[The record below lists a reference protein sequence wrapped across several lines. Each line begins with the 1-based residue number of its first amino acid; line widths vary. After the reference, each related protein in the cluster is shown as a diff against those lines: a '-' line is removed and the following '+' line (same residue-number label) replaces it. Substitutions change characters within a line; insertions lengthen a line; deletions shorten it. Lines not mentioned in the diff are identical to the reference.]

1 MNNFF
6 EQWIKDFN
14 ENVLDGNAS
23 NIIAMMDNTKFE
35 NKFKDVSSLEQI
47 RQPIQYNLKTKLSPQ
62 FKNQKMISLLTDF
75 ISNFFIY
82 KAKFHRNEFIDA
94 FTSLSDSFSNF
105 GEFYQTTQNIELS
118 PIVKYLIR
126 NLYQT
131 VIKTKDE
138 KKISDCGRTL
148 ISFFSK
154 FQTSDEN
161 KMTVLYCVVV
171 LMKIYF
177 KLKTYRNS
185 ITLVTWFDKSNMSDE
200 DLPQSENA
208 TFSFYQGRLALYE
221 LKISDARDVLTR
233 AFELCINNVSPSAKH
248 NAKIIYEYL
257 VPINLF
263 FGIYPKKTEIE
274 IDSNYFNLSKS
285 VYEGDLGLFSS
296 SLDEL
301 EDRMISFGTVLIAG
315 KLKPFVLRNL
325 IRNIHI
331 SQEEE
336 LEKMKAPVIK
346 LEQILNVIKNVYKYE
361 EIDIEELE
369 LSVIG
374 VLYRGL
380 IGGYVHHGNK
390 VIVFG
395 KKNPFPDLREVMKNN
410 YSKII

>member
-233 AFELCINNVSPSAKH
+233 AFELCINNVSPSAKY

-263 FGIYPKKTEIE
+263 FGIYPKKTGIE

-301 EDRMISFGTVLIAG
+301 EDRMISFGTFLIAG

>member
-248 NAKIIYEYL
+248 NSKIIYEYL

-301 EDRMISFGTVLIAG
+301 EDRMISFGTFLIAG